1 MLEAEKEALKLKS
14 ELAELFR
21 YLERVR
27 EEKQQSAARPMG
39 SFSSRVWSKDEVA
52 SVTVEDSEKTE
63 DEKLLAGPQLKGKG
77 LDQPAIYA
85 LFD

>member
-1 MLEAEKEALKLKS
+1 
-14 ELAELFR
+14 
-21 YLERVR
+21 
-27 EEKQQSAARPMG
+27 MG